1 MWQQPAPSPFAAA
14 SPREF
19 GSGGAAATLGS
30 SASWA
35 GAVGSQARPAP
46 QFGSFGAPVS
56 SGMPPAGGTT
66 WNGGSQ
72 WSSGACAPRP
82 GELPG
87 EGENGCGGSPAI
99 GCGGSGSD
107 ANWRPL
113 GFGAGASSSSS
124 AVSPWVLGVPEGP
137 ERPRMRRHPPFTWQ
151 PATDFLG
158 EFRVSGDAREVV
170 TKVGDFWEPGTV
182 VPAAGTLQMSK
193 GGLYHWTLLLE
204 RLPPQRP
211 QIQFGL
217 HGVGHSRPMR
227 VLSSTRCSRA
237 RDDDPWEPRPAGDRA
252 LAEGDY
258 VHVQVDLRGL
268 HLPFGTLSV
277 AVNAEPPEIVFDD
290 IPLGSGGAA
299 VSTTPVIAMGGDSA
313 RVRLCPAY

>member
-19 GSGGAAATLGS
+19 GSGAAAATLGS

-35 GAVGSQARPAP
+35 GAVGSQAQPAP

-56 SGMPPAGGTT
+56 SGMSPAGGTT

-72 WSSGACAPRP
+72 WSGARAPRP

-107 ANWRPL
+107 ASWRPL
-113 GFGAGASSSSS
+113 GLGAGASSSSS

-204 RLPPQRP
+204 TVHRGNHVTLGRSDC
-211 QIQFGL
+211 
-217 HGVGHSRPMR
+217 H
-227 VLSSTRCSRA
+227 LSGPRSSSGFTGSATAGPCGFSRA
-237 RDDDPWEPRPAGDRA
+237 RGA
-252 LAEGDY
+252 
-258 VHVQVDLRGL
+258 RG
-268 HLPFGTLSV
+268 HGT
-277 AVNAEPPEIVFDD
+277 
-290 IPLGSGGAA
+290 
-299 VSTTPVIAMGGDSA
+299 TTPGSRGRLGIEHWRRATTCTSRWTCEGCTCPSA
-313 RVRLCPAY
+313 HSPSR